1 MGLNDRDYARGPEP
15 GFHLSAP
22 TTATVQIMLV
32 TAAAYLA
39 QIAIGD
45 RFEQLF
51 ALRADWF
58 ARPWTCYQLLTY
70 GFLHS
75 RANVG
80 HILLNMLIFW
90 MFGRE
95 LEQRYGRR
103 EFTLFYLAA
112 IVFAGLVWSLTESVY
127 VSSDVR
133 QIMFEGGMAREMMQ
147 RPMALG
153 ASGGIAGLVALF
165 ALNFPHRQV
174 LLFFVI
180 PMPMWVA
187 AVLGLAWDVKG
198 AVGRT
203 GEVAFTAHLGGAL
216 FGLLYYYFRWSLSR
230 FVPAKLAWPRV
241 KPRLRVHEPGEER
254 DAGDDDEFGEKVDA
268 ILQKIQEQG
277 QESLSWNERRL
288 LEKASRK
295 AREKR
300 K

>member
-1 MGLNDRDYARGPEP
+1 MGINDRDYSRGPEP

-32 TAAAYLA
+32 TGAVYLA

-45 RFEQLF
+45 RIEQLF
-51 ALRADWF
+51 ALQADWF
-58 ARPWTCYQLLTY
+58 RRPWTGYQLLTY

-127 VSSDVR
+127 VSSDIR
-133 QIMFEGGMAREMMQ
+133 QMMFEGGIAREIVQ
-147 RPMALG
+147 RPTALG

-165 ALNFPHRQV
+165 ALNYPHRQV

-187 AVLGLAWDVKG
+187 AVLGLLWDVKG
-198 AVGRT
+198 AIGRT
-203 GEVAFTAHLGGAL
+203 GDVAFTAHLGGAL
-216 FGLLYYYFRWSLSR
+216 FGLMYYQFRWTLSR
-230 FVPAKLAWPRV
+230 FIPAGAAWPKT
-241 KPRLRVHEPGEER
+241 KPRLRVHTPGDEVEE
-254 DAGDDDEFGEKVDA
+254 DELGEKVDA
-268 ILQKIQEQG
+268 ILKKIQEQG
-277 QESLSWNERRL
+277 QDSLTWNERRL

-295 AREKR
+295 AREKL

>member
-1 MGLNDRDYARGPEP
+1 MGLYDREYSRGPEP
-15 GFHLSAP
+15 GFHLTAP
-22 TTATVQIMLV
+22 TSATVQIMLLTGAV
-32 TAAAYLA
+32 YLL
-39 QIAIGD
+39 QLSPVGD
-45 RFEQLF
+45 RIGEIF
-51 ALRADWF
+51 ALKADWF
-58 ARPWTCYQLLTY
+58 TRPWTCYQLLTY

-75 RANVG
+75 TRDIG
-80 HILLNMLIFW
+80 HILLNMLIFF

-95 LEQRYGRR
+95 LEYKYGRR
-103 EFTLFYLAA
+103 EFVTFYLAA
-112 IVFAGLVWSLTESVY
+112 IVFAGLAWSLSEYAY
-127 VSSDVR
+127 VSSIGARGVAH
-133 QIMFEGGMAREMMQ
+133 QIGTV
-147 RPMALG
+147 G

-216 FGLLYYYFRWSLSR
+216 FGLLYYHFKWSLSR
-230 FVPAKLAWPRV
+230 FIPSTLAWPRA
-241 KPRLRVHEPGEER
+241 KPRLRVHAPNDENGSEEDELG
-254 DAGDDDEFGEKVDA
+254 DAVDA

-277 QESLSWNERRL
+277 QDSLTWNERRL

-300 K
+300 M